1 VLQQDRDM
9 ATAPD
14 LTRLVATAVD
24 GGDDRALVA
33 ALCAASALPGP
44 RLALGVVAAAADALA
59 GLAVASDEAGTR
71 VASIVDRWA
80 SLSLEEAPGDH
91 PAVILPCIAM
101 AVYGRV
107 AATRSDWWPDE
118 LAKLHDGAGDA
129 RWRVRELVAQG
140 LQRMLV
146 ADWSRTV
153 EALQRWATEHD
164 PLVVRAAVAAVA
176 EPSLLLNQQ
185 HAADALDVQRI
196 AVATFGRLPS
206 SVRRDPDV
214 RTLRQ
219 ALGFTVSV
227 AVAAAAD
234 VAILH
239 ELATSTDADLR
250 WIARQNL
257 AKARLSRWPDEVA
270 RAKAALER

>member
-1 VLQQDRDM
+1 M

-14 LTRLVATAVD
+14 LTRLAAAAVD
-24 GGDDRALVA
+24 TGDDHSLAD

-44 RLALGVVAAAADALA
+44 RLALGVVDAAADALA
-59 GLAVASDEAGTR
+59 GLAVTDDEAGIR

-80 SLSLEEAPGDH
+80 NLSLEQAPGDQ
-91 PAVILPCIAM
+91 PPVILPCIAM

-107 AATRSDWWPDE
+107 AAIRPDWWPDE

-140 LQRMLV
+140 LQRMLA

-153 EALQRWATEHD
+153 EALQRWAAERD

-176 EPSLLLNQQ
+176 EPSLLRDQRR
-185 HAADALDVQRI
+185 AEEALAVQRI
-196 AVATFGRLPS
+196 AVATFGGLPS

-234 VAILH
+234 FAILQ
-239 ELATSTDADLR
+239 ELATSADTDLR

-257 AKARLSRWPDEVA
+257 TKARLARWPDEVA
-270 RAKAALER
+270 KAKAALER